1 MAPVSLPWRGVAGLR
16 GCRGE
21 HGAICASQ
29 PHMSMSSGDWPVHG
43 ASYAP
48 RAGATVTINGT
59 VQACVQHPGLGQRFL
74 KTLTS
79 LPSMVV
85 WLGVLF
91 LLWRLVRTAEQSGP
105 FTEPMARLLRFTGW
119 FIIAGS
125 IAASAAQGAATDALL
140 SMMLQGQNSFA
151 DAVPLPGAVVVPVLA
166 GVVALTFARIVRV
179 GSRMAED
186 LQGTV

>member
-1 MAPVSLPWRGVAGLR
+1 
-16 GCRGE
+16 
-21 HGAICASQ
+21 
-29 PHMSMSSGDWPVHG
+29 
-43 ASYAP
+43 
-48 RAGATVTINGT
+48 
-59 VQACVQHPGLGQRFL
+59 
-74 KTLTS
+74 
-79 LPSMVV
+79 VV

-140 SMMLQGQNSFA
+140 SMKLQGQDSFA
-151 DAVPLPGAVVVPVLA
+151 DAVPLPGAVVPVLA
-166 GVVALTFARIVRV
+166 GVVALTFARIVRA